1 MVKNNINQH
10 DFFINSE
17 VSYQS
22 DNIIT
27 AIDIGSDKIIC
38 FIAKIDKILD
48 KEKPRIVGF
57 GHSQSK
63 GIRNGA
69 ITNITELEKSIRRAV
84 DQAENLAGFEVK
96 NVSVNISGN
105 YIGTERL
112 FGELSV
118 DSGIIN
124 HDHIVEVIDD
134 AKKKFNSKKVIID
147 ASSAHRV
154 SKGWEYGF
162 PELNN
167 NKRKLIKGSNRISNP
182 GCYPTGALSLI
193 RPLVENNFIWT
204 FNLIIIF
211 YFLRL

>member
-27 AIDIGSDKIIC
+27 AVDIGSDKIIC

-57 GHSQSK
+57 GYSQSK

-69 ITNITELEKSIRRAV
+69 ITNINELEKSIRRAV

-118 DSGIIN
+118 DGGIIN
-124 HDHIVEVIDD
+124 HDHIAEVIDD
-134 AKKKFNSKKVIID
+134 AKKKFNSK
-147 ASSAHRV
+147 
-154 SKGWEYGF
+154 
-162 PELNN
+162 
-167 NKRKLIKGSNRISNP
+167 NKN
-182 GCYPTGALSLI
+182 
-193 RPLVENNFIWT
+193 
-204 FNLIIIF
+204 
-211 YFLRL
+211 

>member
-27 AIDIGSDKIIC
+27 AVDIGSDKIIC

-57 GHSQSK
+57 GYSQSK

-69 ITNITELEKSIRRAV
+69 ITNINELEKSIRRAV

-96 NVSVNISGN
+96 NVSVNISDGIWSFHKSN
-105 YIGTERL
+105 NSNSSFEGKPEEAK
-112 FGELSV
+112 GELS
-118 DSGIIN
+118 
-124 HDHIVEVIDD
+124 
-134 AKKKFNSKKVIID
+134 K
-147 ASSAHRV
+147 
-154 SKGWEYGF
+154 
-162 PELNN
+162 
-167 NKRKLIKGSNRISNP
+167 
-182 GCYPTGALSLI
+182 
-193 RPLVENNFIWT
+193 
-204 FNLIIIF
+204 
-211 YFLRL
+211 

>member
-69 ITNITELEKSIRRAV
+69 ITNITETVITTAGSNLTVIAS
-84 DQAENLAGFEVK
+84 AEHIPNTWTVIGLSSSRG
-96 NVSVNISGN
+96 SVNN
-105 YIGTERL
+105 AL
-112 FGELSV
+112 FFLE
-118 DSGIIN
+118 
-124 HDHIVEVIDD
+124 
-134 AKKKFNSKKVIID
+134 
-147 ASSAHRV
+147 
-154 SKGWEYGF
+154 
-162 PELNN
+162 NN
-167 NKRKLIKGSNRISNP
+167 GS
-182 GCYPTGALSLI
+182 LSLLI
-193 RPLVENNFIWT
+193 TNIIKIWK
-204 FNLIIIF
+204 IILNSL
-211 YFLRL
+211 YNHV